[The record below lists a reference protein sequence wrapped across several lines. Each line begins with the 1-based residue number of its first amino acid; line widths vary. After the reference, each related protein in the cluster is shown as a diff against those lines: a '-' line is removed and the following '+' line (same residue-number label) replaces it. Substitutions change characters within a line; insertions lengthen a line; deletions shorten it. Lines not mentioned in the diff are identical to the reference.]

1 MITVQ
6 GVSKFLG
13 KKDLFEGVSF
23 HVHQGERIGL
33 VGSNG
38 AGKTTLLH
46 IMMGETEPDGG
57 FVSRSKNL
65 RIGYLPQQ
73 WAPLEGKTV
82 LAHAMDVHEQI
93 HVIRDDLREIQ
104 KSLEAETDRDRA
116 EELALRQ
123 AELLEHQ
130 EHLGGYDL
138 ESRAMKILA
147 GLGFRDEVLG
157 RPVSTL
163 SGGWVMRL
171 ELVRLLLSEPDLLLL
186 DEPTNHLDLESLLW
200 LEQYLLGCKSAVLLI
215 SHDRVFLNRVVTRI
229 LDLEQGQLQ
238 EYTGGYDAFLEE
250 KARRQEIQ
258 LASYN
263 NQQDRFRQ
271 IERFIERNRYR
282 KDRARQVQSR
292 LKLMGKME
300 QIEAPPEQEA
310 EINFVFPAPLRSG
323 KRVIELS
330 KVDKSY
336 GENVIYQGV
345 DLVIER
351 TDKIAFLGSNGAG
364 KSTLLKILAGVESID
379 GGQRIVGHQAALG
392 YYAQY
397 QWEQLHPEWT
407 VLQEA
412 SSISGDMVQSRL
424 RSLLGSFL
432 FRGDDVLKRVSVLS
446 GGEKARLI
454 LCKLLLERPN
464 VLLLDEPTN
473 HLDIPSRDVLE
484 RAIEEFPGAVC
495 FISHDRHFIDA
506 IANKILY
513 VDEGEIHL
521 FPGNYGDFQNIWK
534 KRLEDEAPPE
544 AGRQETAGDKK
555 PSGPNGSSPR
565 TQQEQKRLDAQWRN
579 ELYRLKKPLQE
590 RIEQAEALLDEAQKR
605 ADCLGER
612 LADPLTYQ
620 DGSNVQQLKKD
631 YHECRQRIQELT
643 DEWEKSGLELEELE
657 ENFWKDK
664 TRGMG

>member
-1 MITVQ
+1 
-6 GVSKFLG
+6 
-13 KKDLFEGVSF
+13 
-23 HVHQGERIGL
+23 
-33 VGSNG
+33 
-38 AGKTTLLH
+38 
-46 IMMGETEPDGG
+46 
-57 FVSRSKNL
+57 
-65 RIGYLPQQ
+65 
-73 WAPLEGKTV
+73 LEGKTV
-82 LAHAMDVHEQI
+82 LAHAMDIHEQI
-93 HVIRDDLREIQ
+93 HAIRDELREVQ
-104 KSLEAETDRDRA
+104 NSLETETDRERVQ
-116 EELALRQ
+116 ELAHRQ
-123 AELLEHQ
+123 TELLDQQ

-138 ESRAMKILA
+138 ESRALKILA
-147 GLGFRDEVLG
+147 GLGFREEVLS
-157 RPVSTL
+157 RLVSTL

-171 ELVRLLLSEPDLLLL
+171 ELVRLLLSVPDLLLL

-200 LEQYLLGCKSAVLLI
+200 LEQYLLSCKSAVLLI

-238 EYTGGYDAFLEE
+238 EYTGNYDAFLEE

-300 QIEAPPEQEA
+300 QIEAPLEQDA
-310 EINFVFPAPLRSG
+310 EISFVFPTPPRSG
-323 KRVIELS
+323 KRVIELCQ
-330 KVDKSY
+330 VDKSY
-336 GENVIYQGV
+336 GENVVYQGV
-345 DLVIER
+345 DLLIER
-351 TDKIAFLGSNGAG
+351 TDRIAFLGVNGAG
-364 KSTLLKILAGVESID
+364 KSTLLKILAGVESIS

-397 QWEQLHPEWT
+397 QWEQLHSDWT
-407 VLQEA
+407 VLEEA
-412 SSISGDMVQSRL
+412 SSVSGDLIQSRL

-484 RAIEEFPGAVC
+484 KAVEEFPGAVC

-506 IANKILY
+506 IANKILF
-513 VDEGEIHL
+513 VDSGGIHL
-521 FPGNYGDFQNIWK
+521 FPGNYNDFQNIWK
-534 KRLEDEAPPE
+534 KRLEDGPPRE
-544 AGRQETAGDKK
+544 AGQPESAVDRVDRKANG
-555 PSGPNGSSPR
+555 PSPP
-565 TQQEQKRLDAQWRN
+565 TVQEQKRLEAQWRN

-590 RIEQAEALLDEAQKR
+590 RIEKAETLLDEAQKR
-605 ADCLGER
+605 AESLGGR

-620 DGSNVQQLKKD
+620 DGTNIQQLKKD
-631 YHECRQRIQELT
+631 YHDCRQRIQELT
-643 DEWEKSGLELEELE
+643 DEWEASSLELEELE
-657 ENFWKDK
+657 ESFWKDK
-664 TRGMG
+664 TRGSGR